1 MPTLIKLKRSVTKT
15 GTEHNNLTAAQ
26 LDNTLYAGEPFIDT
40 KTGNLIIG
48 RDDGETIRSHFPN
61 ISQTQ
66 GAVPDWNADL
76 AYVAKNAYQP
86 LVRGDEQPVV
96 IGNTERIISLNSFDR
111 GPDDKGIQLNVDSG
125 YALEI
130 NGAVIRGIKSTPG
143 ETGDY
148 GDKYVYIGGNNEY
161 NNVAITSHGSSS
173 GASPYG
179 IMSITNTNSAFR
191 DFVRLRFLNSGNVE
205 LYDYIANSG
214 TPSTPIRHFKV
225 QGLNTMQ
232 RGGYFSIDGQVN
244 DGKYGTVLSSDGID
258 VHGSGRT
265 TGGTLIRRD
274 SITST
279 RVYANSVS
287 SDSITPSSEVLS
299 IKGTIDL
306 YNYRNTG
313 SVYQPIYINGEG
325 SFSACAIWYMN
336 VIDVDWSSS
345 PKIGS
350 TTYDG
355 IHTRFLS
362 FSPNNNSL
370 SSNVADNLFIWGYV
384 DTSNSQEI
392 SPVFISYNGEDFYA
406 KLPNSLP
413 EKITGTYST
422 VIRSSHMY

>member
-15 GTEHNNLTAAQ
+15 GTEHKNLTAAQ

-66 GAVPDWNADL
+66 GADPDWDADL

-86 LVRGDEQPVV
+86 LVRGDNNPIV

-143 ETGDY
+143 ETSDY

-244 DGKYGTVLSSDGID
+244 EGKYGTVLSSDGID
-258 VHGSGRT
+258 VHGSGKT
-265 TGGTLIRRD
+265 TGGTQIRSD
-274 SITST
+274 NITSAH
-279 RVYANSVS
+279 VYTDMVS
-287 SDSITPSSEVLS
+287 SDSEVLS
-299 IKGTIDL
+299 IGGAIDL
-306 YNYRNTG
+306 TNYRNTG

-325 SFSACAIWYMN
+325 SFSACGVKYLQYIKCTGANMVLNFIR
-336 VIDVDWSSS
+336 VSTSPSTISRSGIIFTSGVD
-345 PKIGS
+345 GS
-350 TTYDG
+350 NQVTQCTY
-355 IHTRFLS
+355 
-362 FSPNNNSL
+362 NA
-370 SSNVADNLFIWGYV
+370 SSNI
-384 DTSNSQEI
+384 
-392 SPVFISYNGEDFYA
+392 FYYYSVGSSTQGSVVGS
-406 KLPNSLP
+406 SLTDSL
-413 EKITGTYST
+413 EAYTTL
-422 VIRSSHMY
+422 